1 MFIIFLK
8 FAQHRAN
15 AGEWMEAHK
24 VWLQQ
29 GFDEGVF
36 IASGSLQNKQGGVIL
51 AHHIDRNALNKRLAA
66 DPFVEHSIVNA
77 EVIDVSLSKLDPRL
91 AFITGASA

>member
-1 MFIIFLK
+1 MYIIFLK
-8 FAQHRAN
+8 FSQQRAN

-24 VWLQQ
+24 AWLQQ

-36 IASGSLQNKQGGVIL
+36 IASGSLPNKQGGAIL
-51 AHHIDRNALNKRLAA
+51 AHNAEPNALNERLAA
-66 DPFVEHSIVNA
+66 DPFVEHGIVNA

-91 AFITGASA
+91 AFIAGASA